1 MGAKSQKEEKT
12 RYTDEELNEFRILIE
27 EKIEKAKEQLAMYLS
42 QLTAIGEN
50 GDTKLRGLDDSTSSV
65 EAERLTTLA
74 ARQRKHIQY
83 LEYALMRIENKVY
96 GICRETGRL
105 ISKGR
110 LRAVPHATLSIQA
123 KQGR

>member
-1 MGAKSQKEEKT
+1 MGANSQIEEKT
-12 RYTDEELNEFRILIE
+12 RYTDAELEEFRILIE
-27 EKIEKAKEQLAMYLS
+27 EKKEKAQGQLDMYMS
-42 QLTAIGEN
+42 QLSSIGEN

-65 EAERLTTLA
+65 EAERLTNLA
-74 ARQRKHIQY
+74 ARQRKHIQH

-105 ISKGR
+105 ISKQR

-123 KQGR
+123 KQNR